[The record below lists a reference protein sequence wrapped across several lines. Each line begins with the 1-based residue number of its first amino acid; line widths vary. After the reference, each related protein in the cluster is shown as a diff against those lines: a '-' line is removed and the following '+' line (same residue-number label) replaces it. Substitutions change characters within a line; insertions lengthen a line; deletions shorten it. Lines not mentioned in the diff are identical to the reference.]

1 MAISFQSALGIHEQA
16 LYLRSHRAEVLGNN
30 LANVDTPNFKARDVD
45 FSSLLEQ
52 AKQQQDKRN
61 RMSNAQTVSSTNART
76 NALAL
81 DASKPVRT
89 DERHMSFGY
98 GPGGETELLYTLP
111 TQPSIDGNTVEE
123 HQEMARFA
131 KNGMDFEASLY
142 FLNSKFKGLQGAI
155 SGQ

>member
-1 MAISFQSALGIHEQA
+1 MAISFQRALGIHEQA
-16 LYLRSHRAEVLGNN
+16 LYLRSQRAEVLGNN

-45 FSSLLEQ
+45 FSALLEQ
-52 AKQQQDKRN
+52 AKQQQ
-61 RMSNAQTVSSTNART
+61 SNSKVSTT
-76 NALAL
+76 HALAL

-89 DERHMSFGY
+89 DERHMSFAMD
-98 GPGGETELLYTLP
+98 GGDSDLLYIQP
-111 TQPSIDGNTVEE
+111 TQPSIDGSTVEE

-142 FLNSKFKGLQGAI
+142 FLNSKFKGLQNAI

>member
-1 MAISFQSALGIHEQA
+1 MAISFQNALGIHEQA

-52 AKQQQDKRN
+52 AKQQT
-61 RMSNAQTVSSTNART
+61 SGTVSTAR
-76 NALAL
+76 ALAL
-81 DASKPVRT
+81 QASEPTRT
-89 DERHMSFGY
+89 DARHMSFESRNGD
-98 GPGGETELLYTLP
+98 GDLLYIEP

-131 KNGMDFEASLY
+131 KNSMDFEASLY
-142 FLNSKFKGLQGAI
+142 FWNSKFKGLQLAI
-155 SGQ
+155 

>member
-1 MAISFQSALGIHEQA
+1 MAISFENALGVHEQA

-52 AKQQQDKRN
+52 AKQRQNKGSVADVQ
-61 RMSNAQTVSSTNART
+61 
-76 NALAL
+76 
-81 DASKPVRT
+81 ASKPLRT
-89 DERHMSFGY
+89 DERHMTLGFNGS
-98 GPGGETELLYTLP
+98 ENELLYTQP

-142 FLNSKFKGLQGAI
+142 FLNSKFKGLQAAI
-155 SGQ
+155 NGQ

>member
-1 MAISFQSALGIHEQA
+1 MAISFQNALGIHEQA

-52 AKQQQDKRN
+52 AKQKQNTRN
-61 RMSNAQTVSSTNART
+61 SVSSERSF
-76 NALAL
+76 AL

-89 DERHMSFGY
+89 DERHMSFGFN
-98 GPGGETELLYTLP
+98 GDEGELLYIQP

-123 HQEMARFA
+123 HQEQARFA

-142 FLNSKFKGLQGAI
+142 FLNSKFKGLQTAI
-155 SGQ
+155 AGQ

>member
-1 MAISFQSALGIHEQA
+1 MAISFQRALGIHEQA
-16 LYLRSHRAEVLGNN
+16 LYLRGQRAEVLGNN

-52 AKQQQDKRN
+52 AKQMQSKGK
-61 RMSNAQTVSSTNART
+61 VSTAH
-76 NALAL
+76 ALAL

-89 DERHMSFGY
+89 DERHMSFAMD
-98 GPGGETELLYTLP
+98 GGDSDLLYIQP

-142 FLNSKFKGLQGAI
+142 FLNSKFKGLQNAI